1 MLEVPDAGEDERHT
15 ILVAARDG
23 VLVLLTASWLGDD
36 ADAVLARLLDGIIP
50 GKRKEG
56 VAGQCSSLGLLSCLP
71 EGDSDALS
79 PVRLTTAHSQHAV
92 VLGYHNRIALDMFC
106 AKPGKFGIGKLV
118 FLRRPLR
125 LCGKR

>member
-50 GKRKEG
+50 GCR
-56 VAGQCSSLGLLSCLP
+56 
-71 EGDSDALS
+71 D
-79 PVRLTTAHSQHAV
+79 
-92 VLGYHNRIALDMFC
+92 
-106 AKPGKFGIGKLV
+106 
-118 FLRRPLR
+118 
-125 LCGKR
+125 